1 VGEYTHEL
9 KAYQCHFN
17 VLPCKYPTKQ
27 EWALNSVGPLAPEG
41 GASGGSGGSSTG
53 VEAVSKALHASGL
66 GQYAPLFATELMDV
80 ESLAALGQSDA
91 AELGVQTQDLPALG
105 ALVKQA
111 RSGSLSQV
119 APGTSLSSSS
129 PEEPSSRED
138 CRALAPL
145 VFSVDGAS
153 TRDVDDALSFE
164 FDRKNTDDGTTT
176 TSTVRLGVHIADVAS
191 RVPCSS
197 PLFAWARARASSCY
211 HGGVASEGVEGGS
224 VPMLPPELAH
234 GELSLNE
241 VRVGKD
247 LTELRASIFVP
258 LLVMPSGALPLHQ
271 LKFLALHVTTY

>member
-1 VGEYTHEL
+1 VGEYANEL
-9 KAYQCHFN
+9 KAYQWHFN
-17 VLPCKYPTKQ
+17 VLPCKYPSER
-27 EWALNSVGPLAPEG
+27 EWALDPVGPLAGEG
-41 GASGGSGGSSTG
+41 GDSRG

-66 GQYAPLFATELMDV
+66 GQYAHLFAEELMDV

-105 ALVKQA
+105 ELVKQA
-111 RSGSLSQV
+111 RSGTLTRALQAG
-119 APGTSLSSSS
+119 APSSSS
-129 PEEPSSRED
+129 PEELPSRED

-164 FDRKNTDDGTTT
+164 FDRNNTDDQGAALP
-176 TSTVRLGVHIADVAS
+176 TVRLGVHIADVAS

-241 VRVGKD
+241 VREQCSTRPRRFFCSFCCCVPF
-247 LTELRASIFVP
+247 ENIP
-258 LLVMPSGALPLHQ
+258 LLLFDALLLYSCFVCKHI
-271 LKFLALHVTTY
+271 Y

>member
-1 VGEYTHEL
+1 MD
-9 KAYQCHFN
+9 
-17 VLPCKYPTKQ
+17 
-27 EWALNSVGPLAPEG
+27 
-41 GASGGSGGSSTG
+41 
-53 VEAVSKALHASGL
+53 AVSKALHASGL
-66 GQYAPLFATELMDV
+66 GQYAHLFAEELMDV

-105 ALVKQA
+105 ELVKQA
-111 RSGSLSQV
+111 RSGTLTQALQAG
-119 APGTSLSSSS
+119 APSSSS
-129 PEEPSSRED
+129 FEELPSRED

-164 FDRKNTDDGTTT
+164 FDRKNADNGAALT
-176 TSTVRLGVHIADVAS
+176 TVRLGVHIADVAS
-191 RVPCSS
+191 RIPCSS

-241 VRVGKD
+241 VREKCSI
-247 LTELRASIFVP
+247 LFLFFLLLRAF
-258 LLVMPSGALPLHQ
+258 
-271 LKFLALHVTTY
+271 